1 VLRRQMTHLGATDL
15 SPPAFR
21 SARQVGANPP
31 APAPTSGV
39 VGRDGAPSGARRPP
53 KAVTITAPVASA
65 DVVDGYA
72 AGLAGCPDD
81 RDRRF
86 VQRLAAG
93 MSAKPIASAGQ
104 ADHKARA
111 RAYFG

>member
-1 VLRRQMTHLGATDL
+1 MLRRQMTHLGATDL

-53 KAVTITAPVASA
+53 KAVRITAPVASVA
-65 DVVDGYA
+65 RCRRRLRR
-72 AGLAGCPDD
+72 GLGGVP
-81 RDRRF
+81 
-86 VQRLAAG
+86 G
-93 MSAKPIASAGQ
+93 
-104 ADHKARA
+104 
-111 RAYFG
+111 